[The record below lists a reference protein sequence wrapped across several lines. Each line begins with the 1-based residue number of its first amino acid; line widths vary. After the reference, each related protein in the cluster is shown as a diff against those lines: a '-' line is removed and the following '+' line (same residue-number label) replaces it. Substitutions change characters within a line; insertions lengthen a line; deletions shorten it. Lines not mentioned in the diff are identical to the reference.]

1 MSPILGI
8 WASSIQPSLNATSF
22 DSIAT
27 VTVGSGGA
35 SSIDFTSIP
44 STYKHLQ
51 IRFIARLTGNN
62 DADGQAMSIQTNGDT
77 SGYALHFLYGNGST
91 TAAGASTSTVE
102 MVAWRITTPTQTSGV
117 FGAGVIDILDASS
130 TSKYKTL
137 RSIGGFDNNGAGIIA
152 LNSGLTQSTSAITSI
167 KLFRSGQTFAQY
179 SQFALYGI
187 K

>member
-1 MSPILGI
+1 MFNPLIGIL
-8 WASSIQPSLNATSF
+8 ASSGAVAGGSYE
-22 DSIAT
+22 SIAT
-27 VTVGSGGA
+27 VSVGSGGA
-35 SSIDFTSIP
+35 SDITFNSISG
-44 STYKHLQ
+44 YRHLQ
-51 IRFIARLTGNN
+51 LRFIARLTGNN

-91 TAAGASTSTVE
+91 AAAGASTSTSE

-179 SQFALYGI
+179 SHFALYGI
-187 K
+187 KD